1 MSETLDWDD
10 NQQFKQWLTGVLR
23 TQILTVVFTK
33 KDGTER
39 VMKCT
44 LKSDVVVPY
53 EQKTERKKAQNEEI
67 VSVWDVEKKA
77 WRSFN
82 FTTIN
87 EVRGIL

>member
-53 EQKTERKKAQNEEI
+53 EQKTERKKVQNEEI
-67 VSVWDVEKKA
+67 VSVWDVEKSA

-82 FTTIN
+82 IRTIN
-87 EVRGIL
+87 EVKGVL

>member
-1 MSETLDWDD
+1 MNEMVDWND
-10 NQQFKQWLTGVLR
+10 NQQFKHWLTEELR
-23 TQILTVVFTK
+23 NNIVTVVFTK

-53 EQKTERKKAQNEEI
+53 EQKTERKKVQNEEI
-67 VSVWDVEKKA
+67 VSVWDVEKNA

-82 FTTIN
+82 ITTIS
-87 EVRGIL
+87 EVRGVL

>member
-53 EQKTERKKAQNEEI
+53 EQKTERKKVQNEEI
-67 VSVWDVEKKA
+67 VSVWDVEKSA

-82 FTTIN
+82 IRTIN
-87 EVRGIL
+87 EVKGFL

>member
-1 MSETLDWDD
+1 MNEIVDWDD
-10 NQQFKQWLTGVLR
+10 NQQFKHWLTEELR
-23 TQILTVVFTK
+23 NNIITVVFTK

-53 EQKTERKKAQNEEI
+53 EQKTERKKVQNEEI
-67 VSVWDVEKKA
+67 VSVWDVEKNA

-82 FTTIN
+82 ITTIS
-87 EVRGIL
+87 EVRGVL

>member
-1 MSETLDWDD
+1 MNEMVDWDD
-10 NQQFKQWLTGVLR
+10 NQQFKHWLTEELR
-23 TQILTVVFTK
+23 NNIITVVFTK

-53 EQKTERKKAQNEEI
+53 EQKTERKKVQNEEI
-67 VSVWDVEKKA
+67 VSVWDVEKNA

-82 FTTIN
+82 ITTIS
-87 EVRGIL
+87 EVRGVL

>member
-1 MSETLDWDD
+1 MVDWDD
-10 NQQFKQWLTGVLR
+10 NQQFKHWLTEELR
-23 TQILTVVFTK
+23 NNIVTVVFTK

-53 EQKTERKKAQNEEI
+53 EQKTERKKVQNEEI
-67 VSVWDVEKKA
+67 VSVWDVEKNA

-82 FTTIN
+82 ITTIS
-87 EVRGIL
+87 EVRGVL

>member
-1 MSETLDWDD
+1 MNEMVDWDD
-10 NQQFKQWLTGVLR
+10 NQQFKHWLTEELR
-23 TQILTVVFTK
+23 NNIVTVVFTK

-53 EQKTERKKAQNEEI
+53 EQKTERKKVQNEEI
-67 VSVWDVEKKA
+67 VSVWDVEKNA

-82 FTTIN
+82 ITTIS
-87 EVRGIL
+87 EVRGVL